1 MKLTVIED
9 LKKTKPKRRPDVLRK
24 ILARNVAF
32 FKQRNP
38 ELGEALEGLGTG
50 GFEIR
55 INEEFLDI
63 VEINTGHYAHPIGGL
78 LEYIETV
85 ANWHHT
91 GWIEKLEPVHRYT
104 GEHEHGQLLK
114 QFYETLHQA
123 LPQVSERMASG
134 EIQLPRLP
142 DGRRFS
148 GSTVFLGALT
158 GLHIVHYLNT
168 TEVRDIFIIE
178 PDLNKF
184 ALSCWFLDYA
194 AIEKRFGRLVLH
206 VGEDMPESPL
216 DFLMNTSP
224 VVAGIWLR
232 LLPIYPSPLFDEVI
246 ARVNLRWRSIHEIL
260 VPFDREQ
267 RNLGYG
273 AANLRAEFPILCK
286 TPQLS
291 ENCRI
296 AVVGSGPSLENDIP
310 WLQANRDKLIVFAVH
325 SSVRVLRQHGIE
337 PDFQVTLDTEL
348 LPHLPKL
355 QLDPEVPLI
364 CYYKIDPKAI
374 ESFKTVLMLPENG
387 KANTVRFKRAITHT
401 HPTSGNTALAAAL
414 FMQAPETYL
423 LGLDMGFRAAEKSHA
438 AGSWYDDA
446 GGAGHEDAKLR
457 DNVKIKANFEEAE
470 GAIYTHSYY
479 NISRMAMEDAVAAL
493 ADGRKVYNLS
503 DGAAIEGAA
512 PRRSDDI
519 ELEANPSHK
528 EDLLAIYDA
537 FVRGRQEVWEPYQQS
552 GAAVLQEMRENLL
565 DALRMKHPTWRAY
578 AQALDS
584 AWDKASFLHVSRYPG
599 DLRIE
604 IFGGL
609 LQDLLRDWLRVM
621 AFTRTPAQFEAGYK
635 GGIEQLKKTLDR
647 LEWSDDLDF
656 CCEPSADLISHE
668 VQQSP
673 LPLAGDGR
681 GVEEQ
686 NG

>member
-1 MKLTVIED
+1 MKMTVIED
-9 LKKTKPKRRPDVLRK
+9 LKKAKPKRRVDIVQK
-24 ILARNVAF
+24 IHDRNIAF
-32 FKQRNP
+32 FKKRNLP
-38 ELGEALEGLGTG
+38 LGEALEDMGTG
-50 GFEIR
+50 GFELR
-55 INEEFLDI
+55 FNDEFLDI
-63 VEINTGHYAHPIGGL
+63 IEQSTNQYAHSPGKL

-85 ANWHHT
+85 ASWHHT

-114 QFYETLHQA
+114 QFYEALHQA

-206 VGEDMPESPL
+206 VGEGMPESPL
-216 DFLMNTSP
+216 DFLINTSP

-232 LLPIYPSPLFDEVI
+232 MLPIYPSPLFDELI
-246 ARVNLRWRSIHEIL
+246 ARINLRWRSIHEIL

-273 AANLRAEFPILCK
+273 AANLRAEYPILCQ

-291 ENCRI
+291 QNCRI

-310 WLQANRDKLIVFAVH
+310 WLKANRNKLIVFAVH
-325 SSVRVLRQHGIE
+325 SSVRVLRKHGIK

-355 QLDPEVPLI
+355 QLDPEIPLI

-374 ESFKTVLMLPENG
+374 EDFKTVLMVPENG
-387 KANTVRFKRAITHT
+387 KANVVRFKRSITHT
-401 HPTSGNTALAAAL
+401 HPTSGNTALAVAL

-446 GGAGHEDAKLR
+446 GGAGHGDASSR
-457 DNVKIKANFEEAE
+457 DNVKIKTNFEESE
-470 GAIYTHSYY
+470 GEIYTHSYY
-479 NISRMAMEDAVAAL
+479 NLSRMAMEHAVAAL
-493 ADGRKVYNLS
+493 AAERKVYNLS
-503 DGAAIEGAA
+503 DGAAIKGAE
-512 PRRSDDI
+512 PRRNSDI
-519 ELEANPSHK
+519 KLEASSSRK
-528 EDLLAIYDA
+528 KDLLAIHGA
-537 FVRGRQEVWEPYQQS
+537 FVRGRQEVWEPYTQQ
-552 GAAVLQEMRENLL
+552 GAGVLQEMRKNLL
-565 DALRMKHPTWRAY
+565 DALKMKHPAWGAY
-578 AQALDS
+578 AYALDS
-584 AWDKASFLHVSRYPG
+584 AWDKATILHMSHHPG
-599 DLRIE
+599 DMRIE

-621 AFTRTPAQFEAGYK
+621 AFTRTPAQFDTGYQA
-635 GGIEQLKKTLDR
+635 GIEQLNKA
-647 LEWSDDLDF
+647 LEGLKWPDDLDF
-656 CCEPSADLISHE
+656 QCESSADKAGGEAPSA
-668 VQQSP
+668 
-673 LPLAGDGR
+673 
-681 GVEEQ
+681 
-686 NG
+686 N

>member
-1 MKLTVIED
+1 MKQTVIEE

-24 ILARNVAF
+24 IHARNVAF
-32 FKQRNP
+32 FKRRNP
-38 ELGEALEGLGTG
+38 ELGEALEELGTG

-55 INEEFLDI
+55 FNEEFLDVI
-63 VEINTGHYAHPIGGL
+63 EIGTGQYAHPQGRL

-91 GWIEKLEPVHRYT
+91 GWIDKLEPVHLYT
-104 GEHEHGQLLK
+104 GEHGHGALLK
-114 QFYETLHQA
+114 QFYEALHRA
-123 LPQVSERMASG
+123 LPQVPERMATG
-134 EIQLPRLP
+134 AIQLPRLP

-178 PDLNKF
+178 PDPNKF
-184 ALSCWFLDYA
+184 ALSCWFVDYS

-232 LLPIYPSPLFDEVI
+232 MLPIYPSALFDEVI

-267 RNLGYG
+267 RNLVYG
-273 AANLRAEFPILCK
+273 AANLRAGYPILCK

-310 WLQANRDKLIVFAVH
+310 WLKANRDKLIVFAVH
-325 SSVRVLRQHGIE
+325 SSVRVLRKHGIV

-355 QLDPEVPLI
+355 QLDPEIPLV

-374 ESFKTVLMLPENG
+374 EGFKTVLMVPESG
-387 KANTVRFKRAITHT
+387 KANPVRFKRVVTHT
-401 HPTSGNTALAAAL
+401 HPTSGNTALGVAL

-423 LGLDMGFRAAEKSHA
+423 LGLDLGFRAAEKSHA

-446 GGAGHEDAKLR
+446 GGAGHADASSR
-457 DNVKIKANFEEAE
+457 DNIKTKANFGESVGE
-470 GAIYTHSYY
+470 IHTHSYY
-479 NISRMAMEDAVAAL
+479 NISRMFMETAIGAL
-493 ADGRKVYNLS
+493 AGERKVYNLS
-503 DGAAIEGAA
+503 DGAAIKGAE
-512 PRRSDDI
+512 PRRSSGI
-519 ELEANPSHK
+519 ELETGGDR
-528 EDLLAIYDA
+528 EQDMLAIREA
-537 FVRGRQEVWEPYQQS
+537 FVREQQDMWEPYPQQ
-552 GAAVLQEMRENLL
+552 GAGVLQEMRKDLL
-565 DALRMKHPTWRAY
+565 DALRMKHPSWLAY

-584 AWDKASFLHVSRYPG
+584 AWDKASFLHMQRHPG

-621 AFTRTPAQFEAGYK
+621 VFTRTPAQFDTGYK
-635 GGIEQLKKTLDR
+635 VGLEELKKALER
-647 LEWSDDLDF
+647 LEWPADLDF
-656 CCEPSADLISHE
+656 QCESSADEAGGEAPSA
-668 VQQSP
+668 
-673 LPLAGDGR
+673 
-681 GVEEQ
+681 
-686 NG
+686 N

>member
-9 LKKTKPKRRPDVLRK
+9 LKKAKPKRRVDIVQK
-24 ILARNVAF
+24 IHDRNIAF
-32 FKQRNP
+32 FKKRNP
-38 ELGEALEGLGTG
+38 ALGEALEQAGTG
-50 GFEIR
+50 GFELR
-55 INEEFLDI
+55 FNGEFLDI
-63 VEINTGHYAHPIGGL
+63 IEQSTNQYAHTPGKL

-85 ANWHHT
+85 ANWHHS
-91 GWIEKLEPVHRYT
+91 GWIDKLEPVHLYT
-104 GEHEHGQLLK
+104 GEHEHGQLLR
-114 QFYETLHQA
+114 QFYEALHQA
-123 LPQVSERMASG
+123 LPQVPERMATG

-178 PDLNKF
+178 PDVNKF
-184 ALSCWFLDYA
+184 ALSCWFLDYP

-206 VGEDMPESPL
+206 VGPDMPESPL

-232 LLPIYPSPLFDEVI
+232 MLPIYPSALFDEVI

-310 WLQANRDKLIVFAVH
+310 WLKANRDKLIVFAVH
-325 SSVRVLRQHGIE
+325 SSVRVLRKHGIV

-355 QLDPEVPLI
+355 QLDPAVPLI
-364 CYYKIDPKAI
+364 CYYKIDPRAA
-374 ESFKTVLMLPENG
+374 EEFQTVLMVPENG
-387 KANTVRFKRAITHT
+387 KANPVRFKQLVTHT
-401 HPTSGNTALAAAL
+401 HPTSGNTALGVAL

-423 LGLDMGFRAAEKSHA
+423 LGLDLGFRAAEKSHA

-446 GGAGHEDAKLR
+446 GGAGHADAKSR
-457 DNVKIKANFEEAE
+457 DNIKTKANFEEAD
-470 GAIYTHSYY
+470 GDIYTHSYY
-479 NISRMAMEDAVAAL
+479 NLSRMAMEAAIGAL
-493 ADGRKVYNLS
+493 AGERKVYNLS
-503 DGAAIEGAA
+503 DGAAIKGAE
-512 PRRSDDI
+512 PRRSGGI
-519 ELEANPSHK
+519 ELGAADDREQ
-528 EDLLAIYDA
+528 DLLAIRGA
-537 FVRGRQEVWEPYQQS
+537 FVREQQDMWEPYPQS
-552 GAAVLQEMRENLL
+552 GLEILQEMRKNLL
-565 DALRMKHPTWRAY
+565 DAVTMKHPSWLAY

-584 AWDKASFLHVSRYPG
+584 AWDKTSILHMQRHPG

-621 AFTRTPAQFEAGYK
+621 VFTRTPAQFDTGYK
-635 GGIEQLKKTLDR
+635 AGLKELEKALEG
-647 LEWSDDLDF
+647 LEWPADLDF
-656 CCEPSADLISHE
+656 RESSSDEAGGDVLSAS
-668 VQQSP
+668 
-673 LPLAGDGR
+673 
-681 GVEEQ
+681 
-686 NG
+686 